1 MEGNRLPSDFQQ
13 SAQAEEEIDDMGYSK
28 ADEIPGNSISREQH
42 IQKENIQGVGE
53 DVIAYTSFLLAQA
66 LDHGVGYGIAV
77 KHDG

>member
-13 SAQAEEEIDDMGYSK
+13 SAQAEEEIDDMGHGK
-28 ADEIPGNSISREQH
+28 ADKVTGNTVSGQQN
-42 IQKENIQGVGE
+42 IQKENIQSVSE
-53 DVIAYTSFLLAQA
+53 NIVAHTSFLLAQA